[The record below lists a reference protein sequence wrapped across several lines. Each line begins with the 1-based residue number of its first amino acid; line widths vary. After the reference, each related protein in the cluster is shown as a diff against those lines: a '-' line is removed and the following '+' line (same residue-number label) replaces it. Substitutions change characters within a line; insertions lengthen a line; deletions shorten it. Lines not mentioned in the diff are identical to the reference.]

1 MCSGN
6 AASSERNPDSS
17 EDCGFSV
24 GRNSL
29 TRFADLTVKVIACV
43 MVGQATPCIKN
54 LWSGLIRTYFSVC
67 YQLKGASCFPAIVA
81 ALAEVWVLERDTS
94 R

>member
-6 AASSERNPDSS
+6 VASSERNPDSS

-43 MVGQATPCIKN
+43 MVGQATPCVKKPMVRAHSHVLLCMLSVEGCFLFSSN
-54 LWSGLIRTYFSVC
+54 WCCSG
-67 YQLKGASCFPAIVA
+67 
-81 ALAEVWVLERDTS
+81 
-94 R
+94 